1 MGEAKTNIILNEDYK
16 DNKILFDKG
25 EGDKIFF
32 KNKAYIDLSNCAGSL
47 ILGHNSNVFK
57 KSLKL
62 YLNKKITIFAHP
74 SIHAINFSKNIKKVF
89 PNFSKIIFCNS
100 GAEAVMKSLRLSKSL
115 NKKNLIV
122 NVVGSWHGSVDK
134 LLFYPNKYL
143 KPQKLSDG
151 LSLDD
156 KKKLIYIPY
165 NDIAKSSKILN
176 KFKNDINCIIIEPI
190 QACLPLDNIKKYLQ
204 FLERFCKKN
213 NSILIFDEIITGIRI
228 RPGSIQRKYNINADI
243 TTVGKI
249 LGGGLPI
256 GMIGISEKVNK
267 IIKNKNIKVFFG
279 GTFSANS
286 LSSFVGNETLKFLLK
301 NKNLIHSH
309 SGKLPQYPGSTTL
322 YYMLLNIQKIFCTTI
337 ILNQNLDR
345 GKILLTKRYKIPRN
359 QILIENK
366 LDNLVRAK
374 NIVLVIKNLEKYLN
388 KKKNIGKYF
397 PPYYIAH
404 PIIRQIVLN
413 KKSIKNTLKNLM
425 LVNPHENKLI

>member
-74 SIHAINFSKNIKKVF
+74 NIHAINFSKNIKKVF

-100 GAEAVMKSLRLSKSL
+100 GTEAIMKSLRLSKSL

-165 NDIAKSSKILN
+165 NDIEKSSKILN
-176 KFKNDINCIIIEPI
+176 KFKSNINCIIVEPV
-190 QACLPLDNIKKYLQ
+190 QACLPLDNVKKYLK

-213 NSILIFDEIITGIRI
+213 NSTLIFDEIITGIRI
-228 RPGSIQRKYNINADI
+228 RPGSIQKKYNINADI
-243 TTVGKI
+243 TTIGKV

-256 GMIGISEKVNK
+256 GVIGISEKINK
-267 IIKNKNIKVFFG
+267 IIKKKNIKVFFG
-279 GTFSANS
+279 GTFSGNS

-301 NKNLIHSH
+301 K
-309 SGKLPQYPGSTTL
+309 K
-322 YYMLLNIQKIFCTTI
+322 
-337 ILNQNLDR
+337 
-345 GKILLTKRYKIPRN
+345 
-359 QILIENK
+359 
-366 LDNLVRAK
+366 
-374 NIVLVIKNLEKYLN
+374 VLFSNLN
-388 KKKNIGKYF
+388 KKCSYFQKNLNQFIEKEGIEAKVYRFDSILRIVFSTKIIKNRIQRDFFEKKNILN
-397 PPYYIAH
+397 IAKFRQYLLDNKIFY
-404 PIIRQIVLN
+404 PNNGIIFLSNSTSYKSVNYVLN
-413 KKSIKNTLKNLM
+413 HIKIALNLF
-425 LVNPHENKLI
+425 IS

>member
-1 MGEAKTNIILNEDYK
+1 MPNIILNEDYK

-32 KNKAYIDLSNCAGSL
+32 KNKAYVDLSNCAGSL

-62 YLNKKITIFAHP
+62 YLNKKISIFAHP
-74 SIHAINFSKNIKKVF
+74 NTHAINFSKNIKKIF

-100 GAEAVMKSLRLSKSL
+100 GTEAVMKSLRLSKSL

-134 LLFYPNKYL
+134 LLFYPNKYF

-151 LSLDD
+151 LSLND

-165 NDIAKSSKILN
+165 NDIKKSRKILN

-190 QACLPLDNIKKYLQ
+190 QACLPLNNVKKYLK

-213 NSILIFDEIITGIRI
+213 NITLIFDEMITGIRI

-256 GMIGISEKVNK
+256 GVIGISEKVNK
-267 IIKNKNIKVFFG
+267 IIKKKNIKVFFG
-279 GTFSANS
+279 GTYSGNS
-286 LSSFVGNETLKFLLK
+286 LSSFIGNETLKFLLK
-301 NKNLIHSH
+301 NK
-309 SGKLPQYPGSTTL
+309 KLFS
-322 YYMLLNIQKIFCTTI
+322 N
-337 ILNQNLDR
+337 
-345 GKILLTKRYKIPRN
+345 
-359 QILIENK
+359 
-366 LDNLVRAK
+366 
-374 NIVLVIKNLEKYLN
+374 LN
-388 KKKNIGKYF
+388 KKCLYFQENLNQFIKKEEINAKVYRFDSILRIVFSKKEIKNRIQRDFFEKKNIPNIAKFRQYLLDNKI
-397 PPYYIAH
+397 YY
-404 PIIRQIVLN
+404 PINGIIFLSN
-413 KKSIKNTLKNLM
+413 STSNKSIKYVLNHIQIGLK
-425 LVNPHENKLI
+425 KFF